1 MKAKSIARQG
11 DQQQQEITL
20 LSKTEDNWLD
30 ARVRGETSFSGE
42 LLDDAYQGATSD
54 GVLQTKADFIQ
65 SIGTWARDL
74 THGEHAGRS
83 IRIHGDVALSSGI
96 VNLSSVRRRHSFRYL
111 RIFLR
116 RRDGWRL
123 IASQSTRQKA
133 N

>member
-11 DQQQQEITL
+11 DQQQQEVTL

-74 THGEHAGRS
+74 TQNTPADRFGFMGT
-83 IRIHGDVALSSGI
+83 L
-96 VNLSSVRRRHSFRYL
+96 RY
-111 RIFLR
+111 
-116 RRDGWRL
+116 RL
-123 IASQSTRQKA
+123 AS
-133 N
+133 